1 MFALSQVVINLSARG
16 LKSSYIPNKQFCT
29 RCTVSVKNGV
39 KNDFVEIE
47 STEFSDDCF
56 NPDWLKKFMIAF
68 KFYEIQT
75 LRFDVYRSEKS
86 GENQQKIGVTEI
98 SFAELVRAKDGFTI
112 KTLKSDKE
120 KTGKLLISLKEVET
134 SKEAIV
140 MQFSGKDLDK
150 QDLFGQSDPYL
161 VISKIERNGIT
172 RVYETEIIKG
182 SLSPVWLPIKIRVKT
197 LCDSDRKMRLQF
209 DCYDWD
215 RNKEDDLIGSFTTT
229 LEQLLTGP
237 SDKNK
242 FECINPN
249 KLVENFKS
257 YTNSGIISLDSI
269 QMIEEKSF
277 MDYLRNGAQFH
288 FKVSLDYSTLL
299 TFNDSTNSAQSTN
312 GTIDKANTFKLI
324 IRSLGDII
332 QQYEHQRL
340 LAASG
345 FGAVFPDNESTDYY
359 ELDEYFQ
366 CVEDL
371 IANYELL
378 LKSVKPLPKRKSHK
392 MVNFEPTICQTL
404 QWIEKFLENERNN
417 KLDYFILL
425 IMTSE
430 VNSDMIKTLDAVI
443 SKTFSK
449 PISIIIIDNDCCC
462 NTLNEE
468 NEDLINGMTRS
479 KKLNYRNNIQ
489 VCLLETFIDLK

>member
-39 KNDFVEIE
+39 KSDFVEIE

-75 LRFDVYRSEKS
+75 LRFDVYRSPKS
-86 GENQQKIGVTEI
+86 GENQQKIGATEI
-98 SFAELVRAKDGFTI
+98 SFAELVRAKDGFTM
-112 KTLKSDKE
+112 KTIKSDNE
-120 KTGKLLISLKEVET
+120 KTGKLLIFIKEVET

-150 QDLFGQSDPYL
+150 KDLFGLSDPYL
-161 VISKIERNGIT
+161 VISKIDRNGIT
-172 RVYETEIIKG
+172 KVYETEVIKG

-209 DCYDWD
+209 DCFDWD
-215 RNKEDDLIGSFTTT
+215 RNKEDDLIGSFMTT

-237 SDKNK
+237 SEKNK
-242 FECINPN
+242 FECVNPN

-257 YTNSGIISLDSI
+257 YTHSGIVSLDSI
-269 QMIEEKSF
+269 QMIEEVSF
-277 MDYLRNGAQFH
+277 MDYLKNGAQFH
-288 FKVSLDYSTLL
+288 LKVSLDFSTLL
-299 TFNDSTNSAQSTN
+299 TFNDSTNSTQSTN
-312 GTIDKANTFKLI
+312 GTIDKANAFKSI
-324 IRSLGDII
+324 IRSLCDITK
-332 QQYEHQRL
+332 QYEHQRL

-359 ELDEYFQ
+359 ELDTYFE

-371 IANYELL
+371 IASYELL

-404 QWIEKFLENERNN
+404 QWIEKILGNERNN

-430 VNSDMIKTLDAVI
+430 VNSDMIKTLDSVI
-443 SKTFSK
+443 NKTFSK

-468 NEDLINGMTRS
+468 NEDLITGITRS
-479 KKLNYRNNIQ
+479 KRLNYRNNIQ